1 MSSLTNQQVNQS
13 YQGLIKLADSSTGIT
28 SSVQAVQDGLGNNT
42 GLLIGTD
49 YLGGSSLVP
58 VYPTQRQKGGAG
70 IATGAGTAMNAGSH
84 GLVQSVLFYDKGNI
98 SYSSITFAIGTIS
111 STQDTYE
118 FAIYDG
124 QVCPTAGFQ
133 PKIRLTAP
141 LSATSADTT
150 TTGLYTYAFSSDLVI
165 EKGGFYFL
173 LFRVTNPGAVAP
185 TTRFRNPL
193 NTIES
198 AQFANNM
205 LGVVLD
211 YGGTCFPNVFRAG
224 TGSAVGQLYG
234 GLSSPLQASYSV
246 NDMENGVSSTNQSLG
261 GFVLNPVI

>member
-49 YLGGSSLVP
+49 YIGGSSLAP
-58 VYPTQRQKGGAG
+58 VYPVQRQKGGAG
-70 IATGAGTAMNAGSH
+70 IAQGAGSAMNAGAQ
-84 GLVQSVLFYDKGNI
+84 GLVQSVLFYDRGNI
-98 SYSSITFAIGTIS
+98 SYSSITFGIGTIS

-124 QVCPTAGFQ
+124 QICPTAGFQ
-133 PKIRLTAP
+133 PKTQLTSP

-165 EKGGFYFL
+165 EKGGFYYL

-185 TTRFRNPL
+185 TMRFRNPV
-193 NTIES
+193 NS
-198 AQFANNM
+198 AEQCQFANNM
-205 LGVVLD
+205 LGVVLE
-211 YGGTCFPNVFRAG
+211 YGGTCFPNVFRG
-224 TGSAVGQLYG
+224 GNSPNIGQLYG

-246 NDMENGVSSTNQSLG
+246 GTMETAVSSTNQTLG